1 MDINQIFSAIAV
13 IIAILSGGFLLG
25 VPIMKTY
32 YRQKMDLESTSS
44 EEKTHLSSKISKL
57 KEKIK
62 KTKRK

>member
-25 VPIMKTY
+25 VPIMKNY

-57 KEKIK
+57 KEKLK

>member
-1 MDINQIFSAIAV
+1 MDTNQIVSTIAV
-13 IIAILSGGFLLG
+13 LIAVLSGGFLLG
-25 VPIMKTY
+25 VPIMKAY

>member
-25 VPIMKTY
+25 VPIMKAY

>member
-1 MDINQIFSAIAV
+1 MDTNQIVSTIAV
-13 IIAILSGGFLLG
+13 LIAVLSGGFLLG
-25 VPIMKTY
+25 VPIMKAY

-44 EEKTHLSSKISKL
+44 EEKTYLSSKISKL

>member
-32 YRQKMDLESTSS
+32 YRHKMDLESTSS